1 MGKIKNQSYKP
12 PRVTTTKPKPSHSGA
27 SSMIPFQK
35 SYLGLK
41 ILFRVHGS
49 AMPRILLPATLSAV
63 VAVALVASGLSA
75 YLVQKMPALVSQRLT
90 VGYTIFT
97 TVSGFVLIF
106 RTQVCAFLLETPAVV
121 DKDSPCHHG
130 TSRLT
135 LPRAHS
141 KRMDGTGR
149 L

>member
-1 MGKIKNQSYKP
+1 
-12 PRVTTTKPKPSHSGA
+12 
-27 SSMIPFQK
+27 MIPFQK
-35 SYLGLK
+35 SYLGLQ

-106 RTQVCAFLLETPAVV
+106 RTQVCVIT
-121 DKDSPCHHG
+121 
-130 TSRLT
+130 
-135 LPRAHS
+135 AHS
-141 KRMDGTGR
+141 C
-149 L
+149 

>member
-1 MGKIKNQSYKP
+1 
-12 PRVTTTKPKPSHSGA
+12 
-27 SSMIPFQK
+27 
-35 SYLGLK
+35 
-41 ILFRVHGS
+41 
-49 AMPRILLPATLSAV
+49 MPRILLPATLSAV